1 MKRNI
6 WFLCLLLAVFLFSCR
21 NDENSTSAGE
31 GVLDIK
37 VVAEGDLKDAGSRA
51 SSVDIPDVND
61 FELNLTDVEDG
72 SVLSLGKFG
81 DFVPVTTSVGEF
93 VLSASYGDSKS
104 EGFDAL
110 SFYGSTEV
118 SIKDAQRTD
127 ASVVCKLD
135 KAMVSISYTESF
147 KDYFSDYSASIVSSN
162 NTISFSKAET
172 RPAYFVPGDLNVKLK
187 VSRSGGPTDVELNPK
202 NFLAEAQTHYKLTFD
217 VDASTATLKIVF
229 NDDPANT
236 NNVEINISDSSLSAD
251 APDVVPVGFVSGQE
265 ISLVEGNTYSE
276 SLQLTVNA
284 YAGLSK
290 CKMEVSS
297 AYLQSLGWPESF
309 ELTELTPEEEALL
322 NASGLIYKG
331 FSGNKDKMAF
341 IDFDKFVS
349 YLTCMSTS
357 DEVHKLTFT
366 VTDNLT
372 KVSDPVELVVKTK
385 YNQFAFTGQSYVPY
399 SSNSV
404 VFDLTLDGDH
414 NGVVFEEFIN
424 GAFTQIDA
432 SRISVARTDGSLQSK
447 VTILY
452 PNSFVDTSAEYQVKA
467 IYGNKNNTVTFKV
480 EAPELTLS
488 LANGDASIWATK
500 AYFKVQASAKS
511 RISRTISSETI
522 ELQYKNGDEW
532 QRCPVQS
539 YDESKQVFVVEKLG
553 DAATESQ
560 GQTYNFRAVYK
571 IDGAVV
577 DYSISPE
584 LQITT
589 EAKSQIP
596 NSGFEDWYSEMVWDK
611 QGLWGGIC
619 NTKVYSFYPYKEN
632 ESDKW
637 WSTTNALTTQ
647 KFGDYSWHYAAY
659 PGVIPTN
666 AVDAHT
672 ASWHIKNYGNPN
684 DYGISEISDDNL
696 DKPCSGNTAMEI
708 ATVGWGKNNWTG
720 QSAAQSS
727 CKERDAG
734 CLFIGTYDVNLG
746 KNLGHSFSSRP
757 TYLKFAYKFFPYN
770 SEKAKATII
779 LYGKNGEIGRGEK
792 IISEASVDF
801 CIENNEVLISYNE
814 TNEKVE
820 KISIEFIS
828 SISDEPQTLAIG
840 GSTGTISGYSDSRHI
855 GSVLT
860 IDNVELIYE

>member
-1 MKRNI
+1 MKKNI
-6 WFLCLLLAVFLFSCR
+6 WLLSLLLAVFLFSCR

-51 SSVDIPDVND
+51 SSVDIPEVND

-72 SVLSLGKFG
+72 SVLPLGKFG
-81 DFVPVTTSVGEF
+81 DFVPVTTGVGEF

-127 ASVVCKLD
+127 ASVVCKMD

-147 KDYFSDYSASIVSSN
+147 KDYFSDYNASVVSSN
-162 NTISFSKAET
+162 NTLSFSKTET

-251 APDVVPVGFVSGQE
+251 VPDVVPVGFVSGQE

-297 AYLQSLGWPESF
+297 AYLQSLGWPASL

-349 YLTCMSTS
+349 YLACMSTS
-357 DEVHKLTFT
+357 DEIHKLTFT

-404 VFDLTLDGDH
+404 EFDLTLDGDH
-414 NGVVFEEFIN
+414 NGVVFEESVNN

-432 SRISVARTDGSLQSK
+432 SRISIAGTDGKLQSK
-447 VTILY
+447 VTISY
-452 PNSFVDTSAEYQVKA
+452 PNSFVDTSAEYQVKTT
-467 IYGNKNNTVTFKV
+467 YGNKNITVAFKV
-480 EAPELTLS
+480 EEPKLTLS
-488 LANGDASIWATK
+488 LANGDADVWATK
-500 AYFKVQASAKS
+500 AYLQVQASETTNS
-511 RISRTISSETI
+511 SIIISANTVEI
-522 ELQYKNGDEW
+522 QYKNGENW
-532 QRCPVQS
+532 EKWPTQS
-539 YDESKQVFVVEKLG
+539 YDESTGFTL
-553 DAATESQ
+553 TELIPNTQ
-560 GQTYNFRAVYK
+560 YVLRAVYFDEVENK
-571 IDGAVV
+571 
-577 DYSISPE
+577 YFSQE
-584 LQITT
+584 KNITT
-589 EAKSQIP
+589 EEMKQLT
-596 NSGFEDWYSEMVWDK
+596 NNGFEEWTETPGKSEYYSIWSLNGWDTMN
-611 QGLWGGIC
+611 L
-619 NTKVYSFYPYKEN
+619 
-632 ESDKW
+632 
-637 WSTTNALTTQ
+637 LTTSEG
-647 KFGDYSWHYAAY
+647 GDN
-659 PGVIPTN
+659 T
-666 AVDAHT
+666 
-672 ASWHIKNYGNPN
+672 
-684 DYGISEISDDNL
+684 DNL
-696 DKPCSGNTAMEI
+696 SNNRNGMAYCATSGTKKTSDCVEGTSAALI
-708 ATVGWGKNNWTG
+708 RSVGWGQG
-720 QSAAQSS
+720 S
-727 CKERDAG
+727 RAG
-734 CLFIGTYDVNLG
+734 WSVVAMKKTTAGELFLGTYELG
-746 KNLGHSFSSRP
+746 TGATYGIPYTSRP
-757 TYLKFAYKFFPYN
+757 KSVSFYYKYFPKNPSDKFIVEIQLFDNQGTKIAEGTLDD
-770 SEKAKATII
+770 SERVSSDSYI
-779 LYGKNGEIGRGEK
+779 LRN
-792 IISEASVDF
+792 V
-801 CIENNEVLISYNE
+801 VLIYNDY
-814 TNEKVE
+814 TKKCS
-820 KISIEFIS
+820 KISIRFVSGTCLEKNKTDFS
-828 SISDEPQTLAIG
+828 VNTDLAPSKDWEYV
-840 GSTGTISGYSDSRHI
+840 GSQLY
-855 GSVLT
+855 
-860 IDNVELIYE
+860 IDDVQLVF

>member
-51 SSVDIPDVND
+51 SSVDIPDVSD

-290 CKMEVSS
+290 CKMDVSS
-297 AYLQSLGWPESF
+297 AYLQSLGWPASL

-349 YLTCMSTS
+349 YLACISTS
-357 DEVHKLTFT
+357 DEIHKLTFT
-366 VTDNLT
+366 VIDNLT

-385 YNQFAFTGQSYVPY
+385 YNQFAFTGQPYVPY

-414 NGVVFEEFIN
+414 NGVAFEEFIN
-424 GAFTQIDA
+424 GAFTQIDV
-432 SRISVARTDGSLQSK
+432 SRISIARTDGSLQSK

-488 LANGDASIWATK
+488 LANGDADVWATK
-500 AYFKVQASAKS
+500 AYLQVQASAKS
-511 RISRTISSETI
+511 RSSRTISSSTVEI
-522 ELQYKNGDEW
+522 QYKNGENW
-532 QRCPVQS
+532 EKLPNQS
-539 YDESKQVFVVEKLG
+539 YDESTGFTLTGLTHNTQYTV
-553 DAATESQ
+553 
-560 GQTYNFRAVYK
+560 RAVYY
-571 IDGAVV
+571 V
-577 DYSISPE
+577 DSEIVSKSNELSMTTEEMKQLANNKFQNWTEEKGKTEHYSIWSLE
-584 LQITT
+584 
-589 EAKSQIP
+589 
-596 NSGFEDWYSEMVWDK
+596 G
-611 QGLWGGIC
+611 
-619 NTKVYSFYPYKEN
+619 
-632 ESDKW
+632 
-637 WSTTNALTTQ
+637 WSTMNLLTTSEGGTNDSNLSPSRDGMAYCATSGT
-647 KFGDYSWHYAAY
+647 KKTIEGYDDDSAALIRSV
-659 PGVIPTN
+659 GWGKGSSAGAWSAGMKKT
-666 AVDAHT
+666 T
-672 ASWHIKNYGNPN
+672 AGELFLGTYDISGGA
-684 DYGISEISDDNL
+684 DYGISF
-696 DKPCSGNTAMEI
+696 G
-708 ATVGWGKNNWTG
+708 
-720 QSAAQSS
+720 
-727 CKERDAG
+727 
-734 CLFIGTYDVNLG
+734 
-746 KNLGHSFSSRP
+746 SRP
-757 TYLKFAYKFFPYN
+757 MAVSFYYKYTPKNPNDKFIVEV
-770 SEKAKATII
+770 S
-779 LYGKNGEIGRGEK
+779 LYDKNGEIITTGSLNE
-792 IISEASVDF
+792 SERVASNEYIKRTVVLDYSNKKDKKCSKLSVRFVSGTYLGKNGDDF
-801 CIENNEVLISYNE
+801 NLSA
-814 TNEKVE
+814 
-820 KISIEFIS
+820 
-828 SISDEPQTLAIG
+828 SISKTFEYV
-840 GSTGTISGYSDSRHI
+840 GSQLY
-855 GSVLT
+855 

>member
-1 MKRNI
+1 MKKNI
-6 WFLCLLLAVFLFSCR
+6 WFLSLLLAVFLFSCR

-37 VVAEGDLKDAGSRA
+37 VVAEGDLKEAGSRA
-51 SSVDIPDVND
+51 SSVDIPEVND

-93 VLSASYGDSKS
+93 ILSASYGNSKS

-147 KDYFSDYSASIVSSN
+147 KDYFSDYSASVVSSN
-162 NTISFSKAET
+162 NTISFTKTET
-172 RPAYFVPGDLNVKLK
+172 RPAYFIPGDLNVKLK
-187 VSRSGGPTDVELNPK
+187 VSRSGGPTGVELNPK

-251 APDVVPVGFVSGQE
+251 APDVLPVGFVSGQE

-290 CKMEVSS
+290 CKMDVSS

-349 YLTCMSTS
+349 YLACMSTS
-357 DEVHKLTFT
+357 DEIHKLTFT

-372 KVSDPVELVVKTK
+372 KASDPVELMVKTK
-385 YNQFAFTGQSYVPY
+385 YNQFAFTGQPYVPY
-399 SSNSV
+399 SYNSV
-404 VFDLTLDGDH
+404 EFDLTLDGDH
-414 NGVVFEEFIN
+414 NRVVFEEFIN

-447 VTILY
+447 VTISY

-467 IYGNKNNTVTFKV
+467 TYGNKNNTVTFKV
-480 EAPELTLS
+480 EAPELTLT
-488 LANGDASIWATK
+488 LANGDASVWATK
-500 AYFKVQASAKS
+500 AYFKVQASAKT
-511 RISRTISSETI
+511 RNSRTISSETI

-571 IDGAVV
+571 IDGTVV
-577 DYSISPE
+577 DHSISPE

-596 NSGFEDWYSEMVWDK
+596 NSGFEDWYSEMVLNK
-611 QGLWGGIC
+611 FVGLVGNLDI
-619 NTKVYSFYPYKEN
+619 YSFYPYLSSSIDE
-632 ESDKW
+632 DKW
-637 WSTTNALTTQ
+637 WTTNNSVTT
-647 KFGDYSWHYAAY
+647 KDPGCSSWYYAAY
-659 PGVIPTN
+659 ASVIPTN
-666 AVDAHT
+666 ATETHT
-672 ASWHIKNYGNPN
+672 ALWHIKSYGSAN
-684 DYGISEISDDNL
+684 DFGVSTITNDVAVEGNTSMEIS
-696 DKPCSGNTAMEI
+696 
-708 ATVGWGKNNWTG
+708 TVGHGDNRWTSRDKVQYRTAGK
-720 QSAAQSS
+720 
-727 CKERDAG
+727 
-734 CLFIGTYDVNLG
+734 LFIGNYSSSG
-746 KNLGHSFSSRP
+746 EEELGHIFNSRP
-757 TYLKFAYKFFPYN
+757 EAFRFSYKFYPYN
-770 SEKAKATII
+770 GESTKAYIV
-779 LYGKNGEIGRGEK
+779 LYDENKEQIAYGELN
-792 IISEASVDF
+792 ISEASDAY
-801 CIENNEVLISYNE
+801 IDTDNIDITYSNLDKQASYI
-814 TNEKVE
+814 TIV
-820 KISIEFIS
+820 FMS
-828 SISDEPQTLAIG
+828 SSFSSPLTKDIQG
-840 GSTGTISGYSDSRHI
+840 GKGLFNGYGDSRHI
-855 GSVLT
+855 GSVFVV
-860 IDNVELIYE
+860 DNVELVY

>member
-1 MKRNI
+1 MKKNI

-37 VVAEGDLKDAGSRA
+37 VVAEGDLKDACSRA
-51 SSVDIPDVND
+51 SSVDIPEVND

-72 SVLSLGKFG
+72 SVLPLGKFG

-110 SFYGSTEV
+110 SFYGSTDV

-217 VDASTATLKIVF
+217 VDASTATLKIIF

-265 ISLVEGNTYSE
+265 ISLVEENTYSE

-297 AYLQSLGWPESF
+297 AYLQSLGWPASL

-349 YLTCMSTS
+349 YLACMSTS
-357 DEVHKLTFT
+357 DEIHKLTFT

-372 KVSDPVELVVKTK
+372 KVSDPVELLVKTK

-404 VFDLTLDGDH
+404 EFDLTLDGDH
-414 NGVVFEEFIN
+414 NGVVFEESVNN

-432 SRISVARTDGSLQSK
+432 SRISIARTDGSLQSK
-447 VTILY
+447 VTISYL
-452 PNSFVDTSAEYQVKA
+452 NSFVDTSAEYQVKA
-467 IYGNKNNTVTFKV
+467 TYGNKNNTVTFKV
-480 EAPELTLS
+480 EAPELTLT
-488 LANGDASIWATK
+488 LANGEASVWATK

-560 GQTYNFRAVYK
+560 GQTYIFRAVYK
-571 IDGAVV
+571 IDGIVV

-589 EAKSQIP
+589 EAKLQIP
-596 NSGFEDWYSEMVWDK
+596 NSGFEDWYSEMVWEK
-611 QGLWGGIC
+611 RGPSIIGIQVGGLKI
-619 NTKVYSFYPYKEN
+619 YSFYPYKN
-632 ESDKW
+632 IDSDKW
-637 WSTTNALTTQ
+637 WNTNNSLTTQ
-647 KFGDYSWHYAAY
+647 KLSDYSWYYGAY
-659 PGVIPTN
+659 PAVIPTN
-666 AVDAHT
+666 ATETHT
-672 ASWHIKNYGNPN
+672 ALWHIKSHGSVN
-684 DYGISEISDDNL
+684 DFGVNSITNDVAGE
-696 DKPCSGNTAMEI
+696 GNTSMEI
-708 ATVGWGKNNWTG
+708 ATIGYGGNNWSDFSHNT
-720 QSAAQSS
+720 QYR
-727 CKERDAG
+727 EAG
-734 CLFIGTYDVNLG
+734 KLFIGDYSIESG
-746 KNLGHSFSSRP
+746 EEFGHVFRSRP
-757 TYLKFAYKFFPYN
+757 EAFRFSYKFYPYN
-770 SEKAKATII
+770 GESTKAYIV
-779 LYGKNGEIGRGEK
+779 LYDESKNQIGYGELN
-792 IISEASVDF
+792 ISEASDVYINTDNIDITYYN
-801 CIENNEVLISYNE
+801 IEKKASYI
-814 TNEKVE
+814 TIV
-820 KISIEFIS
+820 FMS
-828 SISDEPQTLAIG
+828 SSSSSPLTKDIQGNKGANG
-840 GSTGTISGYSDSRHI
+840 GYEDSRHI
-855 GSVLT
+855 GSVFVV
-860 IDNVELIYE
+860 DNVELVY

>member
-1 MKRNI
+1 MKKNI

-37 VVAEGDLKDAGSRA
+37 VVAEGDLKEAGSRA
-51 SSVDIPDVND
+51 SSVDIPEVND

-72 SVLSLGKFG
+72 SVLPLGKFG

-251 APDVVPVGFVSGQE
+251 APDVLPVGFVSGQE

-297 AYLQSLGWPESF
+297 AYLQSLGWPASL

-349 YLTCMSTS
+349 YLACMSTS
-357 DEVHKLTFT
+357 DEIHKLTFT

-404 VFDLTLDGDH
+404 EFDLTLDGDH
-414 NGVVFEEFIN
+414 NGVVFEESVNN

-432 SRISVARTDGSLQSK
+432 SRISIARTDGSLQSK
-447 VTILY
+447 VTISY

-467 IYGNKNNTVTFKV
+467 TYGNKNNTVTFKV
-480 EAPELTLS
+480 EAPELTLT
-488 LANGDASIWATK
+488 LANGEASVWATK
-500 AYFKVQASAKS
+500 AYFKVQASAKT
-511 RISRTISSETI
+511 RNSRTISSETI

-532 QRCPVQS
+532 QRCSVQS
-539 YDESKQVFVVEKLG
+539 YDASKQVFVVEKLG
-553 DAATESQ
+553 DTATESQ

-571 IDGAVV
+571 IDGTVV
-577 DYSISPE
+577 EHSISPE

-596 NSGFEDWYSEMVWDK
+596 NSGFEDWYSEMAFYRKSSNVILVG
-611 QGLWGGIC
+611 GLEI
-619 NTKVYSFYPYKEN
+619 YSFYPYLSSEN
-632 ESDKW
+632 DKW
-637 WSTTNALTTQ
+637 WTTNNSITT
-647 KFGDYSWHYAAY
+647 KDPGCTSWYYAAY
-659 PGVIPTN
+659 SAVVPTN
-666 AVDAHT
+666 ATQTKT
-672 ASWHIKNYGNPN
+672 ALSHIKSRGNAN
-684 DYGISEISDDNL
+684 DFGVNSITNDVAGEGNASMEIS
-696 DKPCSGNTAMEI
+696 
-708 ATVGWGKNNWTG
+708 TVGHGDNRWTSRDKVQYRTAGK
-720 QSAAQSS
+720 
-727 CKERDAG
+727 
-734 CLFIGTYDVNLG
+734 LFIGIYSSSG
-746 KNLGHSFSSRP
+746 EEELGHIFNSRP
-757 TYLKFAYKFFPYN
+757 KAFRFSYKFYPYN
-770 SEKAKATII
+770 GESTKAYIV
-779 LYGKNGEIGRGEK
+779 LYDETKEQIAYGELN
-792 IISEASVDF
+792 ISEATDAYINTDNIDITYSNL
-801 CIENNEVLISYNE
+801 EKQASYI
-814 TNEKVE
+814 TIV
-820 KISIEFIS
+820 FMS
-828 SISDEPQTLAIG
+828 SSSSSPLTKDIQG
-840 GSTGTISGYSDSRHI
+840 GNGAFDGYGDSRHI
-855 GSVLT
+855 GSVFVV
-860 IDNVELIYE
+860 DNVELVY

>member
-1 MKRNI
+1 MKKNI
-6 WFLCLLLAVFLFSCR
+6 WFLSLLLAVFLFSCR

-37 VVAEGDLKDAGSRA
+37 VVAEGDLKEAGSRA
-51 SSVDIPDVND
+51 SSVDIPEVND

-93 VLSASYGDSKS
+93 VLSASYGNSKS

-118 SIKDAQRTD
+118 SIKDAQRTE

-147 KDYFSDYSASIVSSN
+147 KDYFSDYSASVVSSN
-162 NTISFSKAET
+162 NTISFSKTET
-172 RPAYFVPGDLNVKLK
+172 RPAYFIPGDLNVKLK

-251 APDVVPVGFVSGQE
+251 APDVLPVGFVSGQE

-290 CKMEVSS
+290 CKMDVSS
-297 AYLQSLGWPESF
+297 AYLQSLGWPASM
-309 ELTELTPEEEALL
+309 ELTELSPEEEALL

-349 YLTCMSTS
+349 YLACMSTS
-357 DEVHKLTFT
+357 DEMHKFTFT

-372 KVSDPVELVVKTK
+372 KVSEPIELVVKTK

-399 SSNSV
+399 SYNSV
-404 VFDLTLDGDH
+404 EFDLTLDGDH

-447 VTILY
+447 VTISY
-452 PNSFVDTSAEYQVKA
+452 PNSFVDTSVEYQVKA
-467 IYGNKNNTVTFKV
+467 TYGNKNNTVTFKV
-480 EAPELTLS
+480 EEPKLTLS
-488 LANGDASIWATK
+488 LANGDADVWATK
-500 AYFKVQASAKS
+500 AYLQVQ
-511 RISRTISSETI
+511 SSETTNSSI
-522 ELQYKNGDEW
+522 TISANTVEIQYKNGENW
-532 QRCPVQS
+532 EKWPTQS
-539 YDESKQVFVVEKLG
+539 YDESTGFIL
-553 DAATESQ
+553 TELIPNTQ
-560 GQTYNFRAVYK
+560 YVLRAVYFDEVENK
-571 IDGAVV
+571 
-577 DYSISPE
+577 YFSQE
-584 LQITT
+584 KNITT
-589 EAKSQIP
+589 EEGKQIP
-596 NSGFEDWYSEMVWDK
+596 NSGFEDWYYTRPSGVKYWEVWYACK
-611 QGLWGGIC
+611 NGETPVW
-619 NTKVYSFYPYKEN
+619 NTMN
-632 ESDKW
+632 Q
-637 WSTTNALTTQ
+637 LTTSEGGTTTYNGFNYN
-647 KFGDYSWHYAAY
+647 KIDAYRYNANSGTISTEGNGGGTAAL
-659 PGVIPTN
+659 IR
-666 AVDAHT
+666 A
-672 ASWHIKNYGNPN
+672 
-684 DYGISEISDDNL
+684 
-696 DKPCSGNTAMEI
+696 
-708 ATVGWGKNNWTG
+708 VGWGRGNRALGSANAKYGTVGELYLGEYDTDNNKAVYSG
-720 QSAAQSS
+720 
-727 CKERDAG
+727 
-734 CLFIGTYDVNLG
+734 V
-746 KNLGHSFSSRP
+746 SFNSRP
-757 TYLKFAYKFFPYN
+757 QKISFDYKYIPGNGGDQCYVELILVNNENGAYN
-770 SEKAKATII
+770 
-779 LYGKNGEIGRGEK
+779 EIGKVTWRDG
-792 IISEASVDF
+792 
-801 CIENNEVLISYNE
+801 N
-814 TNEKVE
+814 KVE
-820 KISIEFIS
+820 QWNNKVLEIEYLDKKIKPTVVIVKFKSGDKADNDSFIEVPNFGNL
-828 SISDEPQTLAIG
+828 SDGEYV
-840 GSTGTISGYSDSRHI
+840 GSQLY
-855 GSVLT
+855 

>member
-37 VVAEGDLKDAGSRA
+37 VVAEGDLKEAGSRA
-51 SSVDIPDVND
+51 SSVDIPEVND

-72 SVLSLGKFG
+72 SVLPLGKFG

-93 VLSASYGDSKS
+93 ILSASYGNSKS

-147 KDYFSDYSASIVSSN
+147 KDYFSDYSASVVSSN
-162 NTISFSKAET
+162 NTISFSKTET
-172 RPAYFVPGDLNVKLK
+172 RPAYFIPGDLNVKLK

-251 APDVVPVGFVSGQE
+251 APDVLPVGFVSGQE
-265 ISLVEGNTYSE
+265 ISLVEGNAYSE

-290 CKMEVSS
+290 CKMDVSS
-297 AYLQSLGWPESF
+297 AYLQSLGWPASL

-349 YLTCMSTS
+349 YLACISTS
-357 DEVHKLTFT
+357 DEIHKLTFT
-366 VTDNLT
+366 VIDNLT

-385 YNQFAFTGQSYVPY
+385 YNQFAFTGQPYVPY

-432 SRISVARTDGSLQSK
+432 SRISIARTDGSLQSK
-447 VTILY
+447 VTISY

-467 IYGNKNNTVTFKV
+467 TYGNKNNTVTFKV
-480 EAPELTLS
+480 EEPKLTLS
-488 LANGDASIWATK
+488 LANGDADVWATK
-500 AYFKVQASAKS
+500 AYLQVQ
-511 RISRTISSETI
+511 SSETTNSSI
-522 ELQYKNGDEW
+522 TISANTVEIQYKNGENW
-532 QRCPVQS
+532 EKWPTQS
-539 YDESKQVFVVEKLG
+539 YDESTGFIL
-553 DAATESQ
+553 TELIPNTQ
-560 GQTYNFRAVYK
+560 YVLRAVYFDEVENK
-571 IDGAVV
+571 
-577 DYSISPE
+577 YFSQE
-584 LQITT
+584 KNITT
-589 EAKSQIP
+589 EEGKQIP
-596 NSGFEDWYSEMVWDK
+596 NSGFEDWYYTRPSGVKYWEVWYACK
-611 QGLWGGIC
+611 NGETPVW
-619 NTKVYSFYPYKEN
+619 NTMN
-632 ESDKW
+632 Q
-637 WSTTNALTTQ
+637 LTTSEGGTTTYNGFNYN
-647 KFGDYSWHYAAY
+647 KIDAYRYNANSGTISTEGNGGGTAAL
-659 PGVIPTN
+659 IR
-666 AVDAHT
+666 A
-672 ASWHIKNYGNPN
+672 
-684 DYGISEISDDNL
+684 
-696 DKPCSGNTAMEI
+696 
-708 ATVGWGKNNWTG
+708 VGWGRGNRALGSANAKYGTVGELYLGEYDTDNNKAVYSG
-720 QSAAQSS
+720 
-727 CKERDAG
+727 
-734 CLFIGTYDVNLG
+734 V
-746 KNLGHSFSSRP
+746 SFNSRP
-757 TYLKFAYKFFPYN
+757 QKISFDYKYIPGNGGDQCYVELILVNNENGAYN
-770 SEKAKATII
+770 
-779 LYGKNGEIGRGEK
+779 EIGKVTWRDG
-792 IISEASVDF
+792 
-801 CIENNEVLISYNE
+801 N
-814 TNEKVE
+814 KVE
-820 KISIEFIS
+820 QWNNKVLEIEYLDKKIKPTVVIVKFKSGDKADNDSFIEVPNFGNL
-828 SISDEPQTLAIG
+828 SDGEYV
-840 GSTGTISGYSDSRHI
+840 GSQLY
-855 GSVLT
+855 